1 MSMPL
6 RLKSMGAKDN
16 IRQFNFSVGLWTA
29 AIAGVS
35 LAALQ
40 LLWFRHETLG
50 SVAPVVEMCN
60 CADLP

>member
-1 MSMPL
+1 
-6 RLKSMGAKDN
+6 MGAKDN
-16 IRQFNFSVGLWTA
+16 IRQFNFSGALWTA

-40 LLWFRHETLG
+40 LLWFGHETLG
-50 SVAPVVEMCN
+50 SIAPVVEMWN